1 MQCPSYFPA
10 ERGEFVGGVWRSF
23 GPLISILHVFFPDF
37 KKKKNVWLKDEENK
51 RRDTSGVRHRWTKRE
66 KDEDG
71 LACFPTLLTFFS
83 SVGTNVCPNLDFFF
97 FLLFF
102 FCVESYSFLTLN
114 TPKASVL
121 LCNASPIS
129 RLEWPKTQRI
139 SLLFFYWHLGP
150 RCTQT
155 DTKNNALESQLEGRM
170 LCGNYEKSFV
180 NCCLLTVSDRV
191 RWIGRYTKT
200 KSKGKTEI
208 FGKKRKEK
216 IKKVIDF

>member
-1 MQCPSYFPA
+1 MN
-10 ERGEFVGGVWRSF
+10 
-23 GPLISILHVFFPDF
+23 
-37 KKKKNVWLKDEENK
+37 KKGK
-51 RRDTSGVRHRWTKRE
+51 RRRWIGLFPYVTDVLLFGRHKCLSQLR
-66 KDEDG
+66 
-71 LACFPTLLTFFS
+71 
-83 SVGTNVCPNLDFFF
+83 FFF
-97 FLLFF
+97 LLLFF

-191 RWIGRYTKT
+191 RWIGRYTKN
-200 KSKGKTEI
+200 KIKGKDGNI
-208 FGKKRKEK
+208 RKEEK
-216 IKKVIDF
+216 RENKKGHWFLISGRGSLPRKLVKRWWVLNERRPKNRLAAS